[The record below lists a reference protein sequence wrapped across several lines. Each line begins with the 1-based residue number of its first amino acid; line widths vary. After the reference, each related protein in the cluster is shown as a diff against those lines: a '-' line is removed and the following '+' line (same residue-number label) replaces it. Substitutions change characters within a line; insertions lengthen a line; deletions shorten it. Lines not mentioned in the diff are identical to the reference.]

1 MIKYNIMTK
10 GGIVLKNKFIEKLPK
25 LAISISIFTVLSLMV
40 FLSVNKNSVPENTDA
55 TNQIKGVVTN
65 YFNSEYESIKK
76 GKAVNVDAIIGDEKL
91 KEYVNLR
98 NTREGLWYKK
108 LNYGLTN
115 YSIKINY
122 SSINFNGTIYN
133 IDITKDTTFSFDI
146 DPDTVSK
153 EWDVKHVITLKK
165 TDNKWLIDSDKS
177 DETSDL
183 DEKISHL
190 KEISKSIDTEINEY
204 NDSLK
209 TLDNPM
215 KNK

>member
-1 MIKYNIMTK
+1 MTK